1 MQFSAKEI
9 QQRTH
14 KRSNQV
20 VHVSKSLRVA
30 GNVIPQALEQNN

>member
-14 KRSNQV
+14 KLSNQI
-20 VHVSKSLRVA
+20 VHVWARLPKVA
-30 GNVIPQALEQNN
+30 GNVIPQALE